1 MAGSKT
7 ILCIEDDHFISEMY
21 ARALTNAGFN
31 VLAVYSGEE
40 ALPIAKANNFNLI
53 ILDLWMH
60 DKDGMQILRELRG
73 SDGKGLANTKIIIT
87 TNYSED
93 EQSKEAMSAEA
104 DGYFVISELTPKKLV
119 EIVRQLIG
127 KPS

>member
-40 ALPIAKANNFNLI
+40 SVQIARDGNFNLV
-53 ILDLWMH
+53 ILNLWMH
-60 DKDGMQILRELRG
+60 DKDGMQILKELRG

-87 TNYSED
+87 SNYSED

>member
-1 MAGSKT
+1 
-7 ILCIEDDHFISEMY
+7 MY

-31 VLAVYSGEE
+31 VLAVYRGEE
-40 ALPIAKANNFNLI
+40 SVQIARDGNFNLV
-53 ILDLWMH
+53 ILNLWMH
-60 DKDGMQILRELRG
+60 DKDGMQILKELRG
-73 SDGKGLANTKIIIT
+73 SDGKDLANTKIIIT